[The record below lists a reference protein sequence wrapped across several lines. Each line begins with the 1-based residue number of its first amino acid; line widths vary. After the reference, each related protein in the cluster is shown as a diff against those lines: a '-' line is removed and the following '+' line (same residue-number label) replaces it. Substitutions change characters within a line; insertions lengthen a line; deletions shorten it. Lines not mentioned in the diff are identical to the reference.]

1 MSLKITL
8 GTAQFGMNYGI
19 ANNSGKIKSS
29 EILKILDFSK
39 KNKINFLDT
48 ANSYNSSEGE
58 IGKYYRKTK
67 KKFQIITKFS
77 VKNNESIISQFT
89 KSIQSLGYIP
99 NSILAHSYK
108 DFLNPNFHKD
118 IDKIKK
124 KYPIKNIGVSIYNV
138 SELNKILKYKKPDI
152 IQVPLNVL
160 DKRFLNKKI
169 IQMLKKKKI
178 KVFARSIFLQGLFFK
193 KKNFIFNNFKNIKT
207 KYEKLLKI
215 AQSEKVNLGE
225 LSLIWAFNL
234 KEIDNIII
242 GIDSFEHLK
251 KNLSVI
257 KKKLSKNTYGQI
269 SKININ
275 NNKIIKPYLWKKK

>member
-108 DFLNPNFHKD
+108 DF
-118 IDKIKK
+118 
-124 KYPIKNIGVSIYNV
+124 
-138 SELNKILKYKKPDI
+138 
-152 IQVPLNVL
+152 
-160 DKRFLNKKI
+160 
-169 IQMLKKKKI
+169 
-178 KVFARSIFLQGLFFK
+178 
-193 KKNFIFNNFKNIKT
+193 
-207 KYEKLLKI
+207 
-215 AQSEKVNLGE
+215 
-225 LSLIWAFNL
+225 
-234 KEIDNIII
+234 
-242 GIDSFEHLK
+242 
-251 KNLSVI
+251 
-257 KKKLSKNTYGQI
+257 
-269 SKININ
+269 
-275 NNKIIKPYLWKKK
+275 